1 MMSKNTM
8 LAKLLLAFVY
18 VNTILDHGESSYS
31 AIRDYH
37 HKIRRMTSMKTSFI
51 PRNGVP
57 QIPNSFP
64 RAPVLRR
71 FTSSRVLH
79 AIEYGADPTGKL
91 DSTVAFEQAISDAF
105 QSPVEGH
112 LMQGVANL
120 GGAQLHLDGGTYKI
134 SRPLRLPKTS
144 GGNFMIQGGSLTASP
159 DFPTDRHLIELLPAS
174 NPVSYEDVTLKDL
187 MIDSNFRGGGIAI
200 VNSLR
205 TLVDNCYISHFITN
219 GILIQGGHE
228 TFVRNTFIGQHINI
242 GGDHSEKDFSGIGIN
257 IKGNDNAVTD
267 VVIFSASIGI
277 MIQGEANMLT
287 GIHCYNKAT
296 RWGGTGIY
304 IQAPGF
310 TQTRIAN
317 SYFDFTGIVAED
329 PVQLHITGSFFLG
342 NAFILLKSLK
352 GVVFGINIVDNM
364 FSGDN
369 TGVPIVQLDQS
380 KCPFSRIGQVIV
392 DRNNARGM
400 LLKSTVGRGSVWR
413 NGTTWTVDFSP
424 VLLFPNL
431 IKHVQYTLQAGASFP
446 SHILRNV
453 SGNRVTVESKLP
465 MSATLH
471 VSVDQSM
478 VGYT

>member
-1 MMSKNTM
+1 MVSKNTM
-8 LAKLLLAFVY
+8 LANILLAFLSVNIVVY
-18 VNTILDHGESSYS
+18 YGESSYS
-31 AIRDYH
+31 AISDYH
-37 HKIRRMTSMKTSFI
+37 RKTRRMALIKSSFI
-51 PRNGVP
+51 SRNGGP
-57 QIPNSFP
+57 PIPNTNSFSTP
-64 RAPVLRR
+64 PGLTR
-71 FTSSRVLH
+71 SRVYH

-91 DSTVAFEQAISDAF
+91 DSTDSLKQAISDAF
-105 QSPVEGH
+105 QSPFEGH

-144 GGNFMIQGGSLTASP
+144 GGNFMILGGSLTASP
-159 DFPTDRHLIELLPAS
+159 EFPTDRHLIELLPTS
-174 NPVSYEDVTLKDL
+174 NSVSYENVKLMDL

-205 TLVDNCYISHFITN
+205 TVIDNCYISHFITT

-228 TFVRNTFIGQHINI
+228 TFVTNTFIGQHINV
-242 GGDHSEKDFSGIGIN
+242 GGDHREKDFSGIGIN
-257 IKGNDNAVTD
+257 IKGNDNVVTD

-277 MIQGEANMLT
+277 MIHGQANMLT
-287 GIHCYNKAT
+287 GVHCYNKAT
-296 RWGGTGIY
+296 SWGGAGIY
-304 IQAPGF
+304 IKAPSL

-352 GVVFGINIVDNM
+352 GVIFGINIVNNM

-369 TGVPIVQLDQS
+369 TGVPIVQLDES
-380 KCPFSRIGQVIV
+380 KCPFTSIKQVIV

-400 LLKSTVGRGSVWR
+400 MLKSTVAGGSLWR
-413 NGTTWTVDFSP
+413 NGTSWTMDFSRT
-424 VLLFPNL
+424 LLFPNL

-453 SGNRVTVESKLP
+453 SRNQVTVESQLP
-465 MSATLH
+465 ISATLH
-471 VSVDQSM
+471 VSVYQS
-478 VGYT
+478 